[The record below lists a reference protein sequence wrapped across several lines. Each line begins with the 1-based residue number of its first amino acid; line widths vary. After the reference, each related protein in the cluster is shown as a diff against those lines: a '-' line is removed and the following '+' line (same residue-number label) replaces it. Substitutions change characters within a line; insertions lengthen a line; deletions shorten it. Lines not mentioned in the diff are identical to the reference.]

1 MRTIGNIERFLV
13 IGIVVV
19 IGAILAVAIKGADD
33 VDSAYK
39 KQAQAKA
46 DEKRRLGGTA
56 LNRTNPVH
64 PGSGAAAPAPG
75 PSNVNLERTEKS
87 ETGTDAKKLSQ
98 TLQDI
103 LNSGPRQGDGT
114 TPPAGAG
121 EKGDPAKGAGAS
133 QPVVGEP
140 SGSTSKPDGEGS
152 SPIVI
157 DDSKSPPEGPV
168 AGPAPTPPV
177 VHPNGDAKR
186 DSSGSTALDWTYEV
200 QPGDRLERI
209 ATTLYGEKSMW
220 KEIMAVN
227 PAYPDA
233 TRIRAG
239 AVLVLPKAPTNTT
252 ATGLAH
258 GTAKVASGDGHHDVK
273 AGDTV
278 RASQPADGTKSTT
291 YKRVTGSDQYEVQ
304 KGDTLMAIAATHYG
318 TRSAWRT
325 ILAAN
330 SERIADKDHLK
341 PGTILKLPAE

>member
-33 VDSAYK
+33 LDGAYK
-39 KQAQAKA
+39 KSALAKA
-46 DEKRRLGGTA
+46 NEGKKNGGTA

-64 PGSGAAAPAPG
+64 PGTGAATPAPG
-75 PSNVNLERTEKS
+75 PSNLNLERTDRAEA
-87 ETGTDAKKLSQ
+87 GTDPKLLSSQ
-98 TLQDI
+98 LTDL
-103 LNSGPRQGDGT
+103 LNRGSKPGDGA
-114 TPPAGAG
+114 TPPSGAG
-121 EKGDPAKGAGAS
+121 EKGDSEKGAGAS
-133 QPVVGEP
+133 PPAVGNP
-140 SGSTSKPDGEGS
+140 GGPASKPDVDG
-152 SPIVI
+152 PAPVVI
-157 DDSKSPPEGPV
+157 EDSKPPEGPV
-168 AGPAPTPPV
+168 SGPAPIAPGGRPG
-177 VHPNGDAKR
+177 GDAKR

-209 ATTLYGEKSMW
+209 ASTLYGERSMW

-227 PAYPDA
+227 PAYTDA

-258 GTAKVASGDGHHDVK
+258 GATKATAADAHHDVK
-273 AGDTV
+273 PADAV
-278 RASQPADGTKSTT
+278 HAPQPADGTKSTT
-291 YKRVTGSDQYEVQ
+291 FKRVTSSDQYEVQ